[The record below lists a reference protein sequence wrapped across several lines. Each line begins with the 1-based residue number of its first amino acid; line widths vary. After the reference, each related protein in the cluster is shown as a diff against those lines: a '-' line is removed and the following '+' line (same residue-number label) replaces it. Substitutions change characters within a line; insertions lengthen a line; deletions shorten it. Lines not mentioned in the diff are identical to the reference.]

1 MLLRKLREE
10 GEVARPTCCR
20 CPLWTT
26 RTTPILRKALCTFV
40 ISCSRELREQNKT
53 MIIFALLVFCYSV
66 PSTRAI
72 SLPKL
77 SVTRETISVSGISS
91 GGCLATQF
99 HVASVNGVGSFAG
112 CPYLSYTCQPS
123 LQPPLGWRKTKPSIQ

>member
-10 GEVARPTCCR
+10 EGEVARSTCCR
-20 CPLWTT
+20 CPLWRT
-26 RTTPILRKALCTFV
+26 RKTPILRKALCTFV

-91 GGCLATQF
+91 DGCLATQF
-99 HVASVNGVGSFAG
+99 HVAFSASVNGVGSFAG
-112 CPYLSYTCQPS
+112 CPYLSSPFSAKTCQPS
-123 LQPPLGWRKTKPSIQ
+123 